1 MDTIQS
7 YKCPCCGA
15 PLAFN
20 AANQNLHCESCGTD
34 FDLDTMKQL
43 DEAEPCYTG
52 VHRHGGEQQCGA
64 GCGNLAAGRCY
75 R

>member
-15 PLAFN
+15 PLAFH
-20 AANQNLHCESCGTD
+20 AVKQNLHCESCGTD

-52 VHRHGGEQQCGA
+52 VHRHDGKQQCDA
-64 GCGNLAAGRCY
+64 GCEDLPAW
-75 R
+75 